1 MRFKKGFVNEVRE
14 WLARLNVSPE
24 TIKEKNLVNETLSQ
38 IRNEFME
45 RLTADGMEV
54 TVVLCDNGVRIG
66 TSFSV
71 NKWFM
76 LNHEEQKAYDS
87 YLAVNTKEGRRA
99 AIMSKPYYTIGNYL
113 LPDRD
118 SYFKLLGAII
128 TARREGRRHTAD
140 GLNLLSKVS
149 SYLPYEKS
157 IEVQDYLE
165 GLGFSIEID
174 GWVYEDAEYSD
185 NKNHKFLRA
194 KFCVGIIRDG
204 VRVRTTDYWPS
215 AMLYYKDGRK
225 GQFDEFLKE
234 RKEPEGKYLVGFHK
248 TLSLYVQCPQLA
260 DVFYSFMMDRPQGEQ
275 FEDWCSLLGYD
286 EDSRKAYKIYEA
298 CCKEEA
304 DLNKWLTEEQISK
317 LEELLEDY

>member
-1 MRFKKGFVNEVRE
+1 MRFKKGLANEI
-14 WLARLNVSPE
+14 LAQLKRAYLSE
-24 TIKEKNLVNETLSQ
+24 TIKERSLVREAMKQLRS
-38 IRNEFME
+38 EFME
-45 RLTADGMEV
+45 RLSPDGRYV
-54 TVVLCDNGVRIG
+54 TVVLDTGGWSLNKVLVNVASWITLN
-66 TSFSV
+66 TS
-71 NKWFM
+71 
-76 LNHEEQKAYDS
+76 ERDAYN
-87 YLAVNTKEGRRA
+87 AHIAANTKAGRRN
-99 AIMSKPYYTIGNYL
+99 AIMSKPYYTVGNYL
-113 LPDRD
+113 IPDRD
-118 SYFKLLGAII
+118 SYFKLLGEII
-128 TARREGRRHTAD
+128 EDRREGRRNKAD

-174 GWVYEDAEYSD
+174 GWVYEDTEYSD

-204 VRVRTTDYWPS
+204 ARVRTTDYWPS
-215 AMLYYKDGRK
+215 GMLYYKDGRK

-234 RKEPEGKYLVGFHK
+234 RKEPEDKYLVKFHK
-248 TLSLYVQCPQLA
+248 TLPLYVQCPQLA